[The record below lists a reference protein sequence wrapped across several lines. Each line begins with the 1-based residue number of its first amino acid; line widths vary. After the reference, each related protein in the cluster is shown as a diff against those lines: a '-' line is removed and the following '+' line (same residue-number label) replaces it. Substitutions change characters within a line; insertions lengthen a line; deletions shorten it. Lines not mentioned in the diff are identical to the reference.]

1 MKKILG
7 ILIVVLCFL
16 MQSSVLA
23 KNENAIDNVKNDKK
37 YKFEVKK
44 SNNVFE
50 PEEVNSSSEKTP
62 ANPLYPA
69 KYTTDYIKD
78 IRGEY
83 TCSAKEEVFIVA
95 LDMLKGTTGEF
106 SRNAILGKNLT
117 GKSVKI
123 TFKDLKAV
131 KPEYDSFD
139 ALGWRKGN
147 TLYIYVNQKHNHS
160 PAIAIAA
167 LLAHEACHQDQ
178 YNSLAEETYAWTMEA
193 AVWCELLEL
202 YPDYELGQDALV
214 QREMTLKKLF
224 EKGNYTNK
232 YIKKTVH
239 TNESYQ
245 NIPET
250 SPGFEDL

>member
-1 MKKILG
+1 
-7 ILIVVLCFL
+7 
-16 MQSSVLA
+16 MQGFAFA
-23 KNENAIDNVKNDKK
+23 KTEKSIDNAKSEKN

-44 SNNVFE
+44 SNKIFE
-50 PEEVNSSSEKTP
+50 PDDFSASSDKKS
-62 ANPLYPA
+62 ANPLFPA
-69 KYTTDYIKD
+69 KYTPDYIKEIKGD
-78 IRGEY
+78 Y
-83 TCSAKEEVFIVA
+83 TSCAKEDIFIVA

-202 YPDYELGQDALV
+202 YPDYELDQDALV